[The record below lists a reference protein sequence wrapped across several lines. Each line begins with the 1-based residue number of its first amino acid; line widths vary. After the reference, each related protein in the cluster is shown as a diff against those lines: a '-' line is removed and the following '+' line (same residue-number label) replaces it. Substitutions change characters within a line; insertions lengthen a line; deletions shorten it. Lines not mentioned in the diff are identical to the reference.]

1 MSKINKIEI
10 ISHITINIYIIKPK
24 KAQLCKLACQ
34 FLGCDGLVVVVDK
47 QLNNNNNNNN
57 NNNDNNK
64 SS

>member
-1 MSKINKIEI
+1 M
-10 ISHITINIYIIKPK
+10 IKSK

-57 NNNDNNK
+57 TWTISLEASNVLKFNRSLQK
-64 SS
+64 